1 MKISIITPAF
11 NCDSVLKATVHS
23 IIDQSY
29 SNWELI
35 IVDDLSTDSTLEVAQ
50 QFADSDDRIKVLKL
64 EKNSGAAVARNTAL
78 INATGRYIAFLD
90 SDDLWKPHKLETQ
103 LRFMQENDIAFS
115 YSAYAQIDETGEFIR
130 EILVPATVS
139 YSQLLK
145 TNVIGCLT
153 AMYDVEKLGKVKMP
167 LIRKRQDFGLW
178 LNILKKTDLAYGIQE
193 PLALYRV
200 RENSVS
206 ANKFSAASYTWRLYR
221 DVERLSLLSSVYC
234 FTCYAVGGVL
244 RSRFPKIARA
254 LGFVC

>member
-1 MKISIITPAF
+1 MSESIS
-11 NCDSVLKATVHS
+11 S
-23 IIDQSY
+23 IVSQTHLG
-29 SNWELI
+29 WELI
-35 IVDDLSTDSTLEVAQ
+35 LVDDLSTDSTLDVAK
-50 QFADSDDRIKVLKL
+50 QFANCDARIKVLTL
-64 EKNSGAAVARNTAL
+64 EKNSGAAVARNTA
-78 INATGRYIAFLD
+78 IMNATGRYIAFLD
-90 SDDLWKPHKLETQ
+90 SDDLWEQHKLETQ
-103 LRFMQENDIAFS
+103 LQFMRKNDIAFS
-115 YSAYAQIDETGEFIR
+115 YSAYSQIDEKGGFIR
-130 EILVPATVS
+130 RISVPATVS

-153 AMYDVEKLGKVKMP
+153 AMYDTERLGKIEMP

-178 LNILKKTDLAYGIQE
+178 LKLLKKTGLAYGIQE

-206 ANKFSAASYTWRLYR
+206 ANKFSAANYTWRLYR